1 MNGIAW
7 GSCWHAAKIASAPL
21 VLNLSIQRRMSNNC
35 LSCYQGLAAD
45 EKDFHRSCA
54 SKFFGEKE
62 APTFDLG
69 NKDLEDVALTFISR
83 NVAVTGV
90 QPKLSLDLMND
101 NGVKRLTVVGLWGNY
116 ILKPQ
121 SNHFEQL
128 PENEDLTMHLAEIA
142 EIKTVLHS
150 LIRMSDGSLAYITK
164 RIDRHKKRKLH
175 MEDMCQLTG
184 HLTEHKYRGSYEQI
198 GKAFFWFSKQPGID
212 LTRYAEILLFSYLVG
227 NADMHLKNFSILHKD
242 KPGPVMSPAYDL
254 VSTVIVNPDDKEE
267 TALTLNGKKNR
278 ITRKDFIALFNN
290 LGLLPRQQENIFE
303 RLLSCEN
310 KWLAFINQ
318 SFLSPT
324 MQAQYKELIQLRIS
338 QLED

>member
-1 MNGIAW
+1 
-7 GSCWHAAKIASAPL
+7 
-21 VLNLSIQRRMSNNC
+21 MSNNC
-35 LSCYQGLAAD
+35 LYCYLGLAAD
-45 EKDFHRSCA
+45 EKDFHPNCIT
-54 SKFFGEKE
+54 KFFGEN
-62 APTFDLG
+62 DLPIFELTR
-69 NKDLEDVALTFISR
+69 KDLEDVALTFISR
-83 NVAVTGV
+83 HAAVTGV
-90 QPKLSLDLMND
+90 QPKISLELDYDKDDKGL
-101 NGVKRLTVVGLWGNY
+101 RRFTVVGLWGDF

-121 SNHFEQL
+121 SHNFEQL

-142 EIKTVLHS
+142 SIKTVPHS

-184 HLTEHKYRGSYEQI
+184 HLTEHKYRGSYEQV
-198 GKAFFWFSKQPGID
+198 GKAIATFSKDPGLD
-212 LTRYAEILLFSYLVG
+212 LTKYAEILLFSFIIG
-227 NADMHLKNFSILHKD
+227 NADMHLKNFSIVHKD
-242 KPGPVMSPAYDL
+242 KPGPVLSPAYDL
-254 VSTVIVNPDDKEE
+254 LSTVIVNPDDKEE

-318 SFLSPT
+318 SFLSLS
-324 MQAQYKELIQLRIS
+324 MQAQYKELIQSRIRM
-338 QLED
+338 LA

>member
-1 MNGIAW
+1 
-7 GSCWHAAKIASAPL
+7 
-21 VLNLSIQRRMSNNC
+21 MSNNC
-35 LSCYQGLAAD
+35 FYCYQGLAAD
-45 EKDFHRSCA
+45 EKDFHPNCSA
-54 SKFFGEKE
+54 KFFGEK
-62 APTFDLG
+62 DLPIFELSR
-69 NKDLEDVALTFISR
+69 KDMEDVALTFISR
-83 NVAVTGV
+83 HAAVTGV
-90 QPKLSLDLMND
+90 QPKLSLDFVSD
-101 NGVKRLTVVGLWGNY
+101 KGAKRLTVVGLWGNY

-121 SNHFEQL
+121 SQNFEQL

-142 EIKTVLHS
+142 EIKTVPHS
-150 LIRMSDGSLAYITK
+150 LIRMRDGSLAYITK

-198 GKAFFWFSKQPGID
+198 GKAITTFSKDPGLD
-212 LTRYAEILLFSYLVG
+212 LTKYAEILLFSFIIG

-242 KPGPVMSPAYDL
+242 KPGPVLSPAYDL
-254 VSTVIVNPDDKEE
+254 LSTVIVNPDDKEE

-290 LGLLPRQQENIFE
+290 LRLLPRQQENVFE
-303 RLLSCEN
+303 RILRCEN

-318 SFLSPT
+318 SFLSPS
-324 MQAQYKELIQLRIS
+324 MQAQYKELIQLRIR